1 MTMTSWHLQH
11 DRAPAR
17 IASPTPAITVGNAR
31 ERA

>member
-1 MTMTSWHLQH
+1 MTTTSWLLQH
-11 DRAPAR
+11 DCAPAR